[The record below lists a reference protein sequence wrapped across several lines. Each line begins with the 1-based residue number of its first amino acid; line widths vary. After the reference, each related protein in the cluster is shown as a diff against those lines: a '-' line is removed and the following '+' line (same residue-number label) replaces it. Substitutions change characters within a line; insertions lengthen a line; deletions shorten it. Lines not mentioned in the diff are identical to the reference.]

1 MRFLLIF
8 AAALAISVT
17 SSAKADTF
25 GPQPFGFGFQPYG
38 FYQPYG
44 AAYGNSLRTP
54 PYFALNPPVYYG
66 ARYARPYGLSPFAAP
81 PMLGTPDS
89 YRGSLR
95 HDFLEPVEA
104 TPGPAC
110 NPYIHC
116 RAKSATNGSVA
127 SVKKGEIQ
135 VNPFVVDAEAKDLV
149 AKN

>member
-1 MRFLLIF
+1 MRLLVIF
-8 AAALAISVT
+8 AAALALSV
-17 SSAKADTF
+17 SSIQAEAF
-25 GPQPFGFGFQPYG
+25 GPQPFGFGFQPFG

-44 AAYGNSLRTP
+44 AVYGNSLRTP

-95 HDFLEPVEA
+95 HDFIEPVEA

-110 NPYIHC
+110 NPFIHC
-116 RAKSATNGSVA
+116 RADSATAANFA
-127 SVKKGEIQ
+127 SAKMGE
-135 VNPFVVDAEAKDLV
+135 VRLNPFVVDSEAEALV